1 MNLDA
6 LNKWL
11 TLLGNFGVI
20 GGLVLIAMQMNF
32 TAETIRLQNDIDL
45 NKGIAAGEI
54 AIMGDSAASA
64 FATAVLRPAEL
75 SDIELQQL
83 WAYLHN
89 VMLSAQNNWLAY
101 QDGLA
106 SERSWYFARRQ
117 AASFVSFPAGLIWW
131 EHDRFEYEPAFTE
144 QIDAQLALTGPIDI
158 KDIMQSMLEEIR
170 AIDTGHNRPSGA
182 QQNCYSSHSPTFGAL
197 SACNSR
203 LREASVGTECAHNRT
218 M

>member
-11 TLLGNFGVI
+11 TLLANFGVI

-32 TAETIRLQNDIDL
+32 TAGTIRLQNDIDL
-45 NKGIAAGEI
+45 NKGIATGEI

-64 FATAVLRPAEL
+64 FATAVLRPSEI

-89 VMLSAQNNWLAY
+89 VMLSAQNNWLAH

-106 SERSWYFARRQ
+106 SERSWAFARRQ
-117 AASFVSFPAGLIWW
+117 AAAFIGFPAGRIWW
-131 EHDRFEYEPAFTE
+131 KYDRFEYEPDFAE
-144 QIDAQLALTGPIDI
+144 QIDSELAAAGPLEL
-158 KDIMQSMLEEIR
+158 KSIMLSMLAEIR
-170 AIDTGHNRPSGA
+170 AID
-182 QQNCYSSHSPTFGAL
+182 
-197 SACNSR
+197 
-203 LREASVGTECAHNRT
+203 
-218 M
+218 